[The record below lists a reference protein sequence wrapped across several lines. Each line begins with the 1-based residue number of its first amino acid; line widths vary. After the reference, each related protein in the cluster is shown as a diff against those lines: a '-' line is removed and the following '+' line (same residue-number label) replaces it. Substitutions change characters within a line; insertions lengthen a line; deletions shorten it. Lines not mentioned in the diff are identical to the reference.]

1 MESKKLPFW
10 KIFAIALLVINTLI
24 LSYIL
29 LEKPGQN
36 SSDRGPAA
44 FIIKELHFNDSQI
57 VAFEKLKF
65 AHQDSVQHLR
75 EQGKILREKYFSLLR
90 NDANSI
96 SKVGANNQLTDLENQ
111 IAANQVSIE
120 SVTYRHFGQ
129 VKEICDSSQKHKFDS
144 ILLEIV
150 SMMKAGRPKPAR

>member
-10 KIFAIALLVINTLI
+10 KIFAIALFIINTLI

-29 LEKPGQN
+29 LEKHGQN
-36 SSDRGPAA
+36 SADRGPAA

-65 AHQDSVQHLR
+65 EHQDSVQRLR
-75 EQGKILREKYFSLLR
+75 EQGKMLREEYFSLLR
-90 NDANSI
+90 NDASNI
-96 SKVGANNQLTDLENQ
+96 SEKTINDQASDLANK
-111 IAANQVSIE
+111 IAANQIAIE
-120 SVTYRHFGQ
+120 SVTYRHFSQ
-129 VKEICDSSQKHKFDS
+129 VKNICDNSQKQKFDS

-150 SMMKAGRPKPAR
+150 RMMKAGKPKPAR

>member
-75 EQGKILREKYFSLLR
+75 EQGKILREEYFSLLR
-90 NDANSI
+90 NDASNI
-96 SKVGANNQLTDLENQ
+96 SGKAINDQASDLVNK
-111 IAANQVSIE
+111 IAANQIAIE
-120 SVTYRHFGQ
+120 SVTYRHFSQ
-129 VKEICDSSQKHKFDS
+129 VKNICDNSQKQKFDS

-150 SMMKAGRPKPAR
+150 RMMKAGRPKPAR

>member
-75 EQGKILREKYFSLLR
+75 EQGKILREKYFSFLR

-96 SKVGANNQLTDLENQ
+96 SKVGFNNQLTDLENQ

>member
-75 EQGKILREKYFSLLR
+75 EQGKLLREKYFSFLR

-96 SKVGANNQLTDLENQ
+96 SKVGFNNQLTDLENQ

>member
-96 SKVGANNQLTDLENQ
+96 SKVESNNQLTDLENQ

-129 VKEICDSSQKHKFDS
+129 VKEICDSSQKQKFDS